1 MVAATAASRAGPSVM
16 ASSKRA
22 ASAES
27 RWTRTS
33 EALAKR
39 RSRSA
44 PGGRAVHDFVP
55 PARTT
60 QSDLILTWSS
70 GNLRISEL
78 VPTCP
83 AGDEDRCTRL
93 SDPIEAPAS
102 TPREIRNIAT
112 NQRPENR
119 ERMKFLIENRSEET
133 ASYTFTIVP
142 KSAGCT

>member
-1 MVAATAASRAGPSVM
+1 MRIPRALLVVP
-16 ASSKRA
+16 
-22 ASAES
+22 
-27 RWTRTS
+27 
-33 EALAKR
+33 ALTCTVGCCP
-39 RSRSA
+39 SRSQQTGAPVVFTGSVA

-119 ERMKFLIENRSEET
+119 DRMKFLIENRSEET